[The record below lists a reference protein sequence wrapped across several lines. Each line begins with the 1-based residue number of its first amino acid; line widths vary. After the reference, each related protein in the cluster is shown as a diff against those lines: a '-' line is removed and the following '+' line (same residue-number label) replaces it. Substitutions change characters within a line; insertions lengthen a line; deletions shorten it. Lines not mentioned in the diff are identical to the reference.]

1 MSEKLIARSPDL
13 KRLRDEGYEV
23 EVRKGFLVVHAVPY
37 VNAQKQVVRGK
48 VVTDLTLHNDVTQT
62 PGDHQVWFAGDH
74 PCNSNGSIISQIAHS
89 TATTTLCEG
98 VVVHHRFSCKPQG
111 GYRDYHAKVTRYIE
125 IIQNQ
130 AKAIDPSVDA
140 RTFKPIVS
148 EEEDSVFL
156 YTDSASSRAG
166 IVNVSRKAAMDR
178 IAIIGLGGSGGYVL
192 DFTAKT
198 HAREIHLFD
207 GDDFLQHNAFRAPSA
222 ASLQVLEQ
230 RLKKVEYFAR
240 LYGQMRRG
248 IIAHPEYVTDE
259 NVEQLTGFNFVF
271 ICIDKPAV
279 RKLLFEYLTETGIP
293 FVDTGM
299 EVELLE
305 DEQCLIGAC
314 RATLSTPEKSDHFAK
329 HVSLG
334 ESVPADDLYATNI
347 QVAELNAQCALM
359 AVIKWKKFCG
369 FYQDCYGEHQSTYA
383 INAHQLTREEV
394 TKIKSEPD

>member
-1 MSEKLIARSPDL
+1 MSERLIARSPDL
-13 KRLRDEGYEV
+13 KRLRDEGYEI

-37 VNAQKQVVRGK
+37 VNAQKQIALGK
-48 VVTDLTLHNDVTQT
+48 VVTDITFNADRTQT
-62 PGDHQVWFAGDH
+62 PGDHQVWFTGDH
-74 PCNSNGSIISQIAHS
+74 PCNSDGSTISQIKHT

-98 VVVHHRFSCKPQG
+98 VVVQHRFSCKPQG
-111 GYRDYHAKVTRYIE
+111 GYPDYHAKVTRYIE

-130 AKAIDPSVDA
+130 AKAIKASVDA

-166 IVNVSRKAAMDR
+166 IANVSRKSAMGR

-198 HAREIHLFD
+198 HVREIHLFD
-207 GDDFLQHNAFRAPSA
+207 GDDFLQHNAFRAPSG

-230 RLKKVEYFAR
+230 KLKKVAYFAG

-248 IIAHPEYVTDE
+248 IVAHSEYVTDE
-259 NVEQLTGFNFVF
+259 NVEQLAGFDFVF
-271 ICIDKPAV
+271 ICVDKPAV
-279 RKLLFEYLTETGIP
+279 RKLISAYLTKAGIP

-299 EVELLE
+299 ELELLE
-305 DEQCLIGAC
+305 EEHCLIGTC
-314 RATLSTPEKSDHFAK
+314 RATLSTQDKSDHFSK
-329 HVSLG
+329 HVSLEDSAVG
-334 ESVPADDLYATNI
+334 DDLYATNI
-347 QVAELNAQCALM
+347 QVAELNALCAVM

-369 FYQDCYGEHQSTYA
+369 FYQDCYGEHQSAYA
-383 INAHQLTREEV
+383 INTHQLTRDEV
-394 TKIKSEPD
+394 TKIKPE